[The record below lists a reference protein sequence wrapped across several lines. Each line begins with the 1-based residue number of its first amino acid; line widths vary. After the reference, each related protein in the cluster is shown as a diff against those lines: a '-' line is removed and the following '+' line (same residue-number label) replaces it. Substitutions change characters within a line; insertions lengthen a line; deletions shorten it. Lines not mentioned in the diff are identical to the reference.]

1 MPAKVQHLA
10 ESLQHISGQLNTVLG
25 ALGSLTQRQ
34 TPYQPLPLP
43 LPLSQ
48 PRTPTSMPFS
58 QLSMPL
64 SGPSWAWAPHSTSIQ
79 PRGSEDLLNSRW
91 AKLFPGTS
99 QPKTS
104 NIIYVILNM
113 RSI

>member
-48 PRTPTSMPFS
+48 PRTPTSMPLS
-58 QLSMPL
+58 QLSMPQ
-64 SGPSWAWAPHSTSIQ
+64 SGPSWAWAPHSTSTQ
-79 PRGSEDLLNSRW
+79 TRGSEDLLNSRW